1 MKEIKI
7 SKGQAQEFAIAIY
20 ADIAEYIKNHQAEY
34 QKFLAENGG
43 NN

>member
-1 MKEIKI
+1 MKDIKI
-7 SKGQAQEFAIAIY
+7 SKEQAQEFATAIY

-34 QKFLAENGG
+34 QKFLADNGG